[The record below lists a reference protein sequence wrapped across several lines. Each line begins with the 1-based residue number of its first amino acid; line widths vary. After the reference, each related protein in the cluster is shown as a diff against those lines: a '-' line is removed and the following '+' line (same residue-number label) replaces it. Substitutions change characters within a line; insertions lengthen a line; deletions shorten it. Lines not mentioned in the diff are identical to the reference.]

1 MPESIDNTLN
11 KVRSYRE
18 NPAINQS
25 YLKNLVLPRIYKEE
39 SALFAKG
46 DYIDMALTYPEI
58 DLREHFAIS
67 NVNRPSDTII
77 AICQKLDPLIE
88 KIQDIEDLKDFITED
103 MLGDYYQN
111 RSLESRI
118 KSFLEAGKEWLKFRI
133 ENKGKQFLTEK
144 EVSELDWAILKCKR
158 SETWKTIIKNDPKFQ
173 FDFYWNM
180 EGVDCKGLAD
190 IVLFNNANYEIDI
203 KFTTARTLENWVYI
217 MKELHYP
224 FQKAFYY
231 DGLKK
236 VIPDTDVKSFWL
248 VVSPYFTH
256 LVSVPVT
263 LLKWGRDGYV
273 TKYGS
278 IDKLDLS
285 KRVPGYLDAIK
296 LHLCPTQV
304 ELPEQISSSRL
315 MSMLFK
321 NSEV

>member
-144 EVSELDWAILKCKR
+144 EVENVLNGQDYYFDSEEIAERLEAYTEFQKK
-158 SETWKTIIKNDPKFQ
+158 KFEAELEAFQ
-173 FDFYWNM
+173 KEQEDDI
-180 EGVDCKGLAD
+180 EGVYVK
-190 IVLFNNANYEIDI
+190 
-203 KFTTARTLENWVYI
+203 
-217 MKELHYP
+217 P
-224 FQKAFYY
+224 
-231 DGLKK
+231 KK
-236 VIPDTDVKSFWL
+236 KKI
-248 VVSPYFTH
+248 
-256 LVSVPVT
+256 
-263 LLKWGRDGYV
+263 
-273 TKYGS
+273 
-278 IDKLDLS
+278 
-285 KRVPGYLDAIK
+285 
-296 LHLCPTQV
+296 
-304 ELPEQISSSRL
+304 LPS
-315 MSMLFK
+315 
-321 NSEV
+321 